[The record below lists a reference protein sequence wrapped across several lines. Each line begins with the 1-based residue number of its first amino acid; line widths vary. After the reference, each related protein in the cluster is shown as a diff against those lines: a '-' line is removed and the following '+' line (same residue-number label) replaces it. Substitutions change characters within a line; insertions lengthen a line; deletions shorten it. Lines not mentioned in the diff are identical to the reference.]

1 MTSCAIDQWIP
12 IFDAVDV
19 SQEIKNDGMSHLRHI
34 AGDLLGLLVVLLPL
48 ARNMAM
54 GTTRAQRPAV
64 THLHNLQQIPRR
76 HPGQD
81 LDVLKHAFCWLAFLA
96 DYLLGE
102 FGNFR
107 SADVEPALS
116 GKHC

>member
-1 MTSCAIDQWIP
+1 MTSCAIDEWIP

-19 SQEIKNDGMSHLRHI
+19 SQEIKDNDMSHPRHI

-54 GTTRAQRPAV
+54 GATRAQRPAV

-81 LDVLKHAFCWLAFLA
+81 LDVLENGFRWLVFLA
-96 DYLLGE
+96 GDLL
-102 FGNFR
+102 
-107 SADVEPALS
+107 
-116 GKHC
+116 